1 MIPITPEPL
10 REQVKGWPVDDL
22 RKAIRAG
29 LPELN
34 VGMEHLIADVT
45 EPRLPLGAEQV
56 AAIWR
61 ALYQR
66 AQWLLDMV
74 RYECITM
81 RP

>member
-1 MIPITPEPL
+1 MIPITPEQL

-22 RKAIRAG
+22 RKAIRAA

-34 VGMEHLIADVT
+34 EGMESPIAHWLLSDV
-45 EPRLPLGAEQV
+45 EDPRLPLGAEQV

-66 AQWLLDMV
+66 AQ
-74 RYECITM
+74 
-81 RP
+81 